1 MRAAFVGAGGI
12 AGNYLE
18 TLAGIDAADVVAV
31 CDLAEERARNAAEP
45 REAAVFTDIDEL
57 FATADFD
64 ALFVCVPPFAH
75 GEPERLAAERDLDL
89 FVAKPVAR
97 TVETGEGIASA
108 LAESA
113 GITQVGYMWRYA
125 DAVDRARDLLGDRAL
140 GLLDGRVWV
149 GVPPADWWGTESK
162 SGGQVVEQATHVYDL
177 LRYLGGD
184 VERATG
190 TGGRPLGTAEVD
202 FEDATSVS
210 LTHAD
215 GPIGHVSTTC
225 AAPDPG
231 YTLDLIAEDA
241 RLHLDCLANELA
253 GVVDGEQVA
262 FEGERDGY
270 ARQIEA
276 FVAASDAGDPERVR
290 CDYAD
295 GLETLR
301 TTVAA
306 VEAIRSDGSV
316 DV

>member
-18 TLAGIDAADVVAV
+18 TLDGIEAADVVAV
-31 CDLAEERARNAAEP
+31 CDLVEERARDAADP
-45 REAAVFTDIDEL
+45 RGAAVFTDVEAL
-57 FATADFD
+57 FREANFD

-75 GEPERLAAERDLDL
+75 GDPERLAAERDLDL

-97 TVETGEGIASA
+97 TVETGAELASV
-108 LAESA
+108 LAQSD

-125 DAVDRARDLLGDRAL
+125 DAVDRARGILDGRDL

-149 GVPPADWWGTESK
+149 GVPPADWWGTESR

-190 TGGRPLGTAEVD
+190 TGGRPLDTRAVD
-202 FEDATSVS
+202 FEDVTSVS
-210 LTHAD
+210 LTHA
-215 GPIGHVSTTC
+215 GGAVGHVSTTC
-225 AAPDPG
+225 AAPDAG
-231 YTLDLIAEDA
+231 YSLDLIAEDC
-241 RLHLDCLANELA
+241 RLHLDCLANELE
-253 GVVDGEQVA
+253 GVVDDEAVN
-262 FEGERDGY
+262 FTGERDGY
-270 ARQIEA
+270 ARQVEA
-276 FVAASDAGDPERVR
+276 FVAASDAGDPGRVR

-306 VEAIRSDGSV
+306 VEAARSDAAV
-316 DV
+316 EV